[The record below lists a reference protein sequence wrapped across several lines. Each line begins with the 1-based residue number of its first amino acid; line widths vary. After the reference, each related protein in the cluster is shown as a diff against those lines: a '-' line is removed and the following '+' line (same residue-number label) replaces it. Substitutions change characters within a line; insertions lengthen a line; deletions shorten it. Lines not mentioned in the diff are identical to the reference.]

1 MQRLILFV
9 LCIALSSCDNAD
21 NEVLWGSGTLEAT
34 KVLVSS
40 QVTGIIRER
49 FVDQGDQVKEGQ
61 LMFVVDTVRLALQKE
76 QAKAGLEQVAVQ
88 RTIARQSIELAREKF
103 KLAQKSFERILALS
117 EKNSATQQQLD
128 KVKVE
133 LKAAETQVETS
144 QNQLHVLKAQQNQL
158 QAQIKL
164 VDQQIS
170 DAKIDAP
177 LFATVL
183 EVYVERGELAK
194 PGAPMVHLAD
204 LSEMTIDVY
213 ISEINLG
220 KVRIGQTANLEIDSF
235 PDRQFPA
242 SVVWVSEIAEFTP
255 KNIQTKEARADLVY
269 AVKLRLENPEGILKI
284 GMPADVYFQ

>member
-9 LCIALSSCDNAD
+9 LCIALLNCDNAD
-21 NEVLWGSGTLEAT
+21 NEALWGSGTLEAT

-40 QVTGIIRER
+40 QVSGIILEA
-49 FVDQGDQVKEGQ
+49 FVDQGNQVKEGQ
-61 LMFVVDTVRLALQKE
+61 LMFVVDTVKLVLQKE

-88 RTIARQSIELAREKF
+88 RTIAHQSIELALEKLD
-103 KLAQKSFERILALS
+103 LAKKRYERILALS

-128 KVKVE
+128 EVKVA

-144 QNQLHVLKAQQNQL
+144 QNQLNALKAQQNQL

-170 DAKIDAP
+170 DANINAP

-183 EVYVERGELAK
+183 EVYAERGELAK
-194 PGAPMVHLAD
+194 PGAPMAQLAD

-213 ISEINLG
+213 ISETNLG
-220 KVRIGQTANLEIDSF
+220 KVRIGQAANLVIDSF
-235 PDRQFPA
+235 PDREFPA
-242 SVVWVSEIAEFTP
+242 SIVWVSETAEFTP

-269 AVKLRLENPEGILKI
+269 AVKLRLENSEGILKI

>member
-9 LCIALSSCDNAD
+9 LCIALWNCENAD
-21 NEVLWGSGTLEAT
+21 NEELWGSGTLEAT

-40 QVTGIIRER
+40 QVSGIILEA
-49 FVDQGDQVKEGQ
+49 FVDQGNQVKEGQ
-61 LMFVVDTVRLALQKE
+61 LMFVVDTVKLALQKE
-76 QAKAGLEQVAVQ
+76 QTKAGLEQVTVQ
-88 RTIARQSIELAREKF
+88 RTITRQSIELAQEKLD
-103 KLAQKSFERILALS
+103 LAKKSYERILALS

-128 KVKVE
+128 KAKVE
-133 LKAAETQVETS
+133 LIAAETQVETA
-144 QNQLHVLKAQQNQL
+144 QNQLKALKAQQNQL

-170 DAKIDAP
+170 DARIDAP

-183 EVYVERGELAK
+183 EVYAERGELAK
-194 PGAPMVHLAD
+194 PGAPMAQLAD

-213 ISEINLG
+213 ISETNLG
-220 KVRIGQTANLEIDSF
+220 KVRIGQEANLVIDSF
-235 PDRQFPA
+235 PDREFPA
-242 SVVWVSEIAEFTP
+242 HVVWVSETAEFTP

-269 AVKLRLENPEGILKI
+269 AVKLRLENSEGILKI